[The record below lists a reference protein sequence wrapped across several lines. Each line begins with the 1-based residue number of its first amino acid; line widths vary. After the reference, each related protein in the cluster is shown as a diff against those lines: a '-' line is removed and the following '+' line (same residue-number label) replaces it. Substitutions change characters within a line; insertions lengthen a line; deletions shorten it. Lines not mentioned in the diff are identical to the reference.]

1 MTRRSGGRS
10 RYLKTRS
17 KQGVLGGAAMKR
29 RNLSSTHKI
38 RTKDWTKA
46 VESTYRSKA
55 AVLKSTRKLSTFAL
69 GEEFNDL
76 SGLSIELVF
85 NGLGKDY
92 TVISGAGFDTSF
104 AVKLDIADDELF
116 PNQALGFSMPL
127 PFPPSHVTEIDISSN
142 GWIGL
147 YTKGTR
153 FDDSSESVEEFLSE
167 NPRLAAYWENFNP
180 TDADPLTGGLYFDAD
195 RTESDGSVFAMV
207 TWNRV
212 SAFGNWNEMTNSNT
226 FQAKLRENGNIVLTW
241 GDMTAE
247 RGLVGLSRGLVPPRI
262 DVSELQFGATVSI
275 PFFEQFSFPDDNDLG
290 ANSGGSP
297 GRSVSLV
304 LNQADNKYTLAAG
317 SGFTEPQELLSE
329 SINFFPNMGLGFEM
343 PLGFEQCPHTTTID
357 IDFHGWLGLVGG
369 SFSRSDRFENSIKLL
384 EEAPRLAVYWDS
396 FQSTAQS
403 VNGLF
408 FDKGMTDDN
417 DVEFAM
423 VTWRNLPEAGTSM
436 SENTF
441 QAKLFANGTIV
452 LTWAAMDVRDGLVG
466 MSAGQ
471 TDISAVAELLM

>member
-1 MTRRSGGRS
+1 MAKAGNVVLLLDSGLNRAQGNHRSKNFRESSSRAQRSLSLRQGPRGSSRYSHTRTETSHETQRELSLSSIFCAFTQDWCIAPEHTRRPTSAPASAPAPSPSNPSGPSSPSVPSAPTVSLPHTFYQRFQVGSPTSKR
-10 RYLKTRS
+10 RIRHLKTRS
-17 KQGVLGGAAMKR
+17 KQGVLGGAAIKK

-55 AVLKSTRKLSTFAL
+55 AILKSTRKLSTFAL
-69 GEEFNDL
+69 GEELNDL

-153 FDDSSESVEEFLSE
+153 FDDRSEPVEEFLSD
-167 NPRLAAYWENFNP
+167 NPRLAAYWEDFNP

-212 SAFGNWNEMTNSNT
+212 SVFGDWNEMTNSNT

-275 PFFEQFSFPDDNDLG
+275 PFL
-290 ANSGGSP
+290 
-297 GRSVSLV
+297 
-304 LNQADNKYTLAAG
+304 
-317 SGFTEPQELLSE
+317 
-329 SINFFPNMGLGFEM
+329 
-343 PLGFEQCPHTTTID
+343 
-357 IDFHGWLGLVGG
+357 
-369 SFSRSDRFENSIKLL
+369 
-384 EEAPRLAVYWDS
+384 
-396 FQSTAQS
+396 
-403 VNGLF
+403 
-408 FDKGMTDDN
+408 
-417 DVEFAM
+417 
-423 VTWRNLPEAGTSM
+423 
-436 SENTF
+436 
-441 QAKLFANGTIV
+441 
-452 LTWAAMDVRDGLVG
+452 
-466 MSAGQ
+466 
-471 TDISAVAELLM
+471 